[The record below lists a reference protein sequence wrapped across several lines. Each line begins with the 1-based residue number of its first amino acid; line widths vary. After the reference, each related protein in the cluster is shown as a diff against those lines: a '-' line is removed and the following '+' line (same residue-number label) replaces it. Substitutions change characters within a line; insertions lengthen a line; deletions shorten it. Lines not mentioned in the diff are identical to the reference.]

1 MDKIEISIAE
11 YKVSN
16 TICVLETQ
24 SLGSCVG
31 VTLFDPVKKIA
42 GLAHVMLPD
51 SKNAQTIDKPG
62 KYANTAIRGM
72 LEEMMSLGAMRHKIV
87 AKIFGGACMFTGA
100 TMSSFMNIGARN
112 LEAVKNILTELKI
125 PIVNDDTGLNYGR
138 TIEFNTENGKVTVK
152 AALHPN
158 KEI

>member
-11 YKVSN
+11 YKVIN
-16 TICVLETQ
+16 TTCILETQ

-31 VTLFDPVKKIA
+31 VALFDPVRKIA

-62 KYANTAIRGM
+62 KYANTAISGM
-72 LEEMMSLGAMRHKIV
+72 LEEMTNLGAIRNRIV
-87 AKIFGGACMFTGA
+87 AKIIGGACMFTGA

-112 LEAVKNILTELKI
+112 LESIKNILTELKI
-125 PIVNDDTGLNYGR
+125 PIINDDTGLNYGR
-138 TIEFNTENGKVTVK
+138 TIEFNTENGKVLVK

-158 KEI
+158 KEL